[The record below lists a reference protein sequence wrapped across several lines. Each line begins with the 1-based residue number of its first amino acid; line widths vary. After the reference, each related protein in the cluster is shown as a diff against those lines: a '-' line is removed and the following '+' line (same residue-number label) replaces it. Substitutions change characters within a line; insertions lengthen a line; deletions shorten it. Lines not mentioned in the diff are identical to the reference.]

1 MTISYDEIRDFLH
14 SEQRALDDKDYSH
27 WLEHYDKSS
36 EFWVPCW
43 DVDGKLTEDPQS
55 EMSLLYYDK
64 RDGIEDRVFR
74 IQTERSSASSLPE
87 PRTQHML
94 SNLEVLAASSNDA
107 EAEVRYSWMTLSVR
121 YNNVDTYFGT
131 AFVTL
136 IRGEDGKLKIK
147 RKKAVLKNDY
157 IHHVVDIY
165 HL

>member
-14 SEQRALDDKDYSH
+14 SEQRALDDKDYDH
-27 WLEHYDKSS
+27 WLEHYDKNS
-36 EFWVPCW
+36 EFWAPCW
-43 DVDGKLTEDPQS
+43 DVDGELTVDPQS

-94 SNLEVLAASSNDA
+94 SNLEVFSASVDD
-107 EAEVRYSWMTLSVR
+107 AEVRYSWMTNSVR
-121 YNNVDTYFGT
+121 YNKVDTYFGT

-147 RKKAVLKNDY
+147 RKKVVLKNDR
-157 IHHVVDIY
+157 IHQVLDIY

>member
-1 MTISYDEIRDFLH
+1 MTISSDEIRDLVH
-14 SEQRALDDKDYSH
+14 AEQREGDGTDYSH
-27 WLEHYDKSS
+27 RLEHYDKSS

-43 DVDGKLTEDPQS
+43 DVDGELTDDPQS
-55 EMSLLYYDK
+55 EMSLIYYDK

-74 IQTERSSASSLPE
+74 IQTERSSVSSMPE

-94 SNLEVLAASSNDA
+94 SNLEVLAVSSSDA
-107 EAEVRYSWMTLSVR
+107 KVRYSWMTHSVR
-121 YNNVDTYFGT
+121 YDNVDTYFGT
-131 AFVTL
+131 AFVKL

-147 RKKAVLKNDY
+147 SKKAVLKNDY

>member
-14 SEQRALDDKDYSH
+14 SEQRALDDKDYNH
-27 WLEHYDKSS
+27 WLEHYDKNS

-43 DVDGKLTEDPQS
+43 DVDGGLTEDPQS

-107 EAEVRYSWMTLSVR
+107 EVRYSWMTHSVR

>member
-43 DVDGKLTEDPQS
+43 DVDGELTDYPQS
-55 EMSLLYYDK
+55 EMSLIYYDK

-74 IQTERSSASSLPE
+74 IQTERSSVSSMPE

-94 SNLEVLAASSNDA
+94 SNLEVLAVSSSDA
-107 EAEVRYSWMTLSVR
+107 KVRYSWMTHSVR
-121 YNNVDTYFGT
+121 YDNVDTYFGT
-131 AFVTL
+131 AFVKL

-147 RKKAVLKNDY
+147 SKKAVLKNDY

>member
-43 DVDGKLTEDPQS
+43 DVDGELTDDPQS

-74 IQTERSSASSLPE
+74 IQTERSSVSSMPE

-94 SNLEVLAASSNDA
+94 SNLEVLAASSS
-107 EAEVRYSWMTLSVR
+107 EAKVRYSWMTHSVR
-121 YNNVDTYFGT
+121 YDNVDTYFGT
-131 AFVTL
+131 AFVKL

-147 RKKAVLKNDY
+147 SKKAVLKNDY

>member
-36 EFWVPCW
+36 EFWVLCW
-43 DVDGKLTEDPQS
+43 DVDGELTDDPQS
-55 EMSLLYYDK
+55 EMSLIYYDK

-74 IQTERSSASSLPE
+74 IQTERSSVSSMPE

-94 SNLEVLAASSNDA
+94 SNLEVLAVSSSDA
-107 EAEVRYSWMTLSVR
+107 KVRYSWMTHSVR
-121 YNNVDTYFGT
+121 YDNVDTYFGT
-131 AFVTL
+131 AFVKL

-147 RKKAVLKNDY
+147 SKKAVLKNDY

>member
-36 EFWVPCW
+36 ECWVPCW
-43 DVDGKLTEDPQS
+43 DVDGELTDDPQS
-55 EMSLLYYDK
+55 EMSLIYYDK

-74 IQTERSSASSLPE
+74 IQTERSSVSSMPE

-94 SNLEVLAASSNDA
+94 SNLEVLAVSSSDA
-107 EAEVRYSWMTLSVR
+107 KVRYSWMTHSVR
-121 YNNVDTYFGT
+121 YDNVDTYFGT
-131 AFVTL
+131 AFVKL

-147 RKKAVLKNDY
+147 SKKAVLKNDY

>member
-14 SEQRALDDKDYSH
+14 SEQRALDDKDYNH
-27 WLEHYDKSS
+27 WLEHYDKNSD
-36 EFWVPCW
+36 FWVPCW
-43 DVDGKLTEDPQS
+43 DVDGGLTEDPQS

-94 SNLEVLAASSNDA
+94 SNLEVLAVSSSDA
-107 EAEVRYSWMTLSVR
+107 KVRYSWMTHSVR
-121 YNNVDTYFGT
+121 YDNVDTYFGT
-131 AFVTL
+131 AFVKL

-147 RKKAVLKNDY
+147 SKKAVLKNDY

>member
-1 MTISYDEIRDFLH
+1 M
-14 SEQRALDDKDYSH
+14 
-27 WLEHYDKSS
+27 
-36 EFWVPCW
+36 
-43 DVDGKLTEDPQS
+43 
-55 EMSLLYYDK
+55 
-64 RDGIEDRVFR
+64 
-74 IQTERSSASSLPE
+74 
-87 PRTQHML
+87 
-94 SNLEVLAASSNDA
+94 LAASSNDA
-107 EAEVRYSWMTLSVR
+107 EVRYSWMTHSVR